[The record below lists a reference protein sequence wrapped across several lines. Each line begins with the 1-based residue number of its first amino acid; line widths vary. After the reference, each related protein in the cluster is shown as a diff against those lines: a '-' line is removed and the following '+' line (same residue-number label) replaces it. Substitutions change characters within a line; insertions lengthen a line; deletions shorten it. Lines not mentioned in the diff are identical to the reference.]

1 MRVRTNKYLHK
12 PFRLLWFEADE
23 IFLFFI
29 GAIFSIY
36 ITIWIGFFFFLLVF
50 LIHRNKNKQP
60 RGFIRHFFYYLGL
73 LRFKGFPSFF
83 ENNFQ
88 E

>member
-1 MRVRTNKYLHK
+1 MKVRTNKYLHK

-23 IFLFFI
+23 IFLFFV
-29 GAIFSIY
+29 GLTFSIY
-36 ITIWIGFFFFLLVF
+36 VTPWIGLFFFFLIL
-50 LIHRNKNKQP
+50 LIRRNKDKQP

-73 LRFKGFPSFF
+73 LRFKGYPTFF
-83 ENNFQ
+83 ENSFQ